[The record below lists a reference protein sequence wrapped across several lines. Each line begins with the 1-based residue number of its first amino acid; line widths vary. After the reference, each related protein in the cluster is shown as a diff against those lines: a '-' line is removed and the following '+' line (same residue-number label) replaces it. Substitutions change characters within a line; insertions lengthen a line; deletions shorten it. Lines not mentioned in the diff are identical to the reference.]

1 MNIRRKLLL
10 FIPLLVLV
18 MSSVSFFLFESGKNV
33 QESYHLMMKRI
44 LLYKEV
50 SYEVGEIMRAMNRFI
65 MQVDTESL
73 PEVERHLNA
82 VRTLRTELDGLETIG
97 GSALPLVNYRNIVD
111 TFLEQAEDMIDQIG
125 GEDSN
130 TMAGKYIEAEQTQ
143 RFIREEAQEL
153 VDLELEQYKPIYEDM
168 MYATDK
174 LNRLGIMLV
183 VTAAAFS
190 ILLAIWLS
198 SSITGPIRRL
208 VATAKQ
214 ISKGRMDT
222 KVPES
227 DRNDEISILC
237 RAFNGMIDNI
247 QSLMAEN
254 INNLEKDRLVKELEL
269 KTLQSQINPH
279 FLFNTLNSISKLAYI
294 EGAPKTSDLAVS
306 VSRLLRYNLQKLD
319 QAVPLREEVEH
330 VGEYMNIQKARF
342 RDRIKFEL
350 DVDELALEGMVPCL
364 TLQPILE
371 NAFVHGIEQMEEG
384 ALLQLAIRLS
394 EEGNVEIEIR
404 DNGAGMNRETVERL
418 LQSVR
423 EEASRF
429 GGKGQSTG
437 LGTHNVFKRLHLF
450 FDGRQQISIDSK
462 EGAGT
467 TVKFTLP
474 YRTPAM
480 AS

>member
-1 MNIRRKLLL
+1 MSIRRKLFL

-18 MSSVSFFLFESGKNV
+18 MSSVSFFLFQSGKNV

-44 LLYKEV
+44 LLYKEI
-50 SYEVGEIMRAMNRFI
+50 SYEVGENMRSMNRFI
-65 MQVDTESL
+65 MQMDTESL
-73 PEVERHLNA
+73 PEVVKHLNA
-82 VRTLRTELDGLETIG
+82 VKTLRSDLDGLRTIG
-97 GSALPLVNYRNIVD
+97 GSDLALANYRNLID
-111 TFLEQAEDMIDQIG
+111 TFLEQAEAMIEKISY
-125 GEDSN
+125 EDSD
-130 TMAGKYIEAEQTQ
+130 TMAGAYIEAEQTQ

-168 MYATDK
+168 MFTTGK
-174 LNRLGIMLV
+174 LNKLGILLV

-198 SSITGPIRRL
+198 RSITGPIRRL

-222 KVPES
+222 KAPES
-227 DRNDEISILC
+227 DSNDEISILC

-247 QSLMAEN
+247 QQLMAEN

-279 FLFNTLNSISKLAYI
+279 FLFNTLNSISKLAYL
-294 EGAPKTSDLAVS
+294 EGASKTSDLAVS

-319 QAVPLREEVEH
+319 QAVPLREEVAH
-330 VGEYMNIQKARF
+330 VTEYMNIQKARF
-342 RDRIKFEL
+342 RDRIAFVINIDERAL
-350 DVDELALEGMVPCL
+350 DGRIPCL

-384 ALLQLAIRLS
+384 AVLELAIRLGK
-394 EEGNVEIEIR
+394 EDQIEIEIR
-404 DNGAGMNRETVERL
+404 DNGVGMSRETVNKL

-423 EEASRF
+423 EEAPRF

-450 FDGRQQISIDSK
+450 FDGQEDIAIDSE

-467 TVKFTLP
+467 VVRFTLP
-474 YRTPAM
+474 LRTGM
-480 AS
+480 E

>member
-1 MNIRRKLLL
+1 MSIRRKLFL
-10 FIPLLVLV
+10 FIPLLVLL

-82 VRTLRTELDGLETIG
+82 VRTLRADLDGLETIG

-125 GEDSN
+125 GEDSG

-153 VDLELEQYKPIYEDM
+153 VDLELEQYKPIYQDM

-190 ILLAIWLS
+190 ILLALWLS

-222 KVPES
+222 KAPES

-247 QSLMAEN
+247 QRLMAEN

-319 QAVPLREEVEH
+319 QAVPLREEVQH
-330 VGEYMNIQKARF
+330 VSEYMNIQKARF

-350 DVDELALEGMVPCL
+350 DVDERALDGIVPCL

-394 EEGNVEIEIR
+394 EEGKVEIEIR
-404 DNGAGMNRETVERL
+404 DNGAGMSRETVERL
-418 LQSVR
+418 LRSVR
-423 EEASRF
+423 EEAPRF

-450 FDGRQQISIDSK
+450 FDGRQQIDIDSK

-474 YRTPAM
+474 YRTAAM

>member
-1 MNIRRKLLL
+1 MSIRRKLFL
-10 FIPLLVLV
+10 FIPLLVLL

-82 VRTLRTELDGLETIG
+82 VRTLRADLDGLETIG

-125 GEDSN
+125 GEDSG

-183 VTAAAFS
+183 VTAAGFS
-190 ILLAIWLS
+190 ILLALWLS

-222 KVPES
+222 KAPES

-247 QSLMAEN
+247 QRLMAEN

-319 QAVPLREEVEH
+319 QAVPLREEVQH

-350 DVDELALEGMVPCL
+350 DVDERALDGIVPCL

-404 DNGAGMNRETVERL
+404 DNGAGMSRETVERL
-418 LQSVR
+418 LRSVR
-423 EEASRF
+423 EEAPRF

-450 FDGRQQISIDSK
+450 FDGRQQIDIDSK

-474 YRTPAM
+474 YRTAAM

>member
-1 MNIRRKLLL
+1 MSIRRKLFL
-10 FIPLLVLV
+10 FIPLLVLL

-82 VRTLRTELDGLETIG
+82 VRTLRADLDGLETIG

-125 GEDSN
+125 GEDSG

-183 VTAAAFS
+183 VTAAGFS
-190 ILLAIWLS
+190 ILLALWLS

-222 KVPES
+222 KAPES
-227 DRNDEISILC
+227 ERNDEISILC

-247 QSLMAEN
+247 QRLMAEN

-294 EGAPKTSDLAVS
+294 EGAPKRAIWPSLCPGCSGTICKSWTRR
-306 VSRLLRYNLQKLD
+306 SRCAKRWSMS
-319 QAVPLREEVEH
+319 A
-330 VGEYMNIQKARF
+330 NI
-342 RDRIKFEL
+342 
-350 DVDELALEGMVPCL
+350 
-364 TLQPILE
+364 
-371 NAFVHGIEQMEEG
+371 
-384 ALLQLAIRLS
+384 
-394 EEGNVEIEIR
+394 
-404 DNGAGMNRETVERL
+404 
-418 LQSVR
+418 
-423 EEASRF
+423 
-429 GGKGQSTG
+429 
-437 LGTHNVFKRLHLF
+437 
-450 FDGRQQISIDSK
+450 
-462 EGAGT
+462 
-467 TVKFTLP
+467 
-474 YRTPAM
+474 
-480 AS
+480 

>member
-1 MNIRRKLLL
+1 MSIRRKLFL

-18 MSSVSFFLFESGKNV
+18 MSSVSFLLFESGQNV

-50 SYEVGEIMRAMNRFI
+50 SYEVGENMRTMNRFI
-65 MQVDTESL
+65 MQMDTESL
-73 PEVERHLNA
+73 PEVVRHLNA
-82 VRTLRTELDGLETIG
+82 VKSLRSDLDGLQTIG
-97 GSALPLVNYRNIVD
+97 GSDLALENYRNIID
-111 TFLEQAEDMIDQIG
+111 TFLEQSEAMIDQIG
-125 GEDSN
+125 YQDSN
-130 TMAGKYIEAEQTQ
+130 TMAGAYIEAEQTQ

-153 VDLELEQYKPIYEDM
+153 VDLELSQYKPIYEDM
-168 MYATDK
+168 MFTTDK
-174 LNRLGIMLV
+174 LNKLGILLV

-190 ILLAIWLS
+190 ILLTIWLS
-198 SSITGPIRRL
+198 RSITEPIRRL

-222 KVPES
+222 KAPES
-227 DRNDEISILC
+227 DSNDEISILC

-247 QSLMAEN
+247 QELMAEN

-294 EGAPKTSDLAVS
+294 EGAAKTSDLAVS

-330 VGEYMNIQKARF
+330 VTEYMNIQKARF
-342 RDRIKFEL
+342 RDRIEFVTDIDERAL
-350 DVDELALEGMVPCL
+350 DRMIPCL

-384 ALLQLAIRLS
+384 AVLKLS
-394 EEGNVEIEIR
+394 IACNDEGTVDIEIR
-404 DNGAGMNRETVERL
+404 DNGVGMNRETVQML
-418 LQSVR
+418 LQSIR
-423 EEASRF
+423 EEAPRF

-450 FDGRQQISIDSK
+450 FDGEQEIAIDSK

-467 TVKFTLP
+467 AVRFTLP
-474 YRTPAM
+474 CRTGTLA
-480 AS
+480 